1 MLLKIIAENML
12 HKTFPWVLHVTNDRN
27 VSGHKDLLFGN
38 IDLCRLLMSVLS
50 LKELNNTFNF

>member
-27 VSGHKDLLFGN
+27 VSGHKGF
-38 IDLCRLLMSVLS
+38 
-50 LKELNNTFNF
+50 TFWEH